1 MDSNLKERLRRIEA
15 QIEVVYQAEEQYL
28 TLDAAE
34 DHQLAVLIAKADAT
48 SHAAKEMLAKSTP
61 EWAEF
66 KKSLAIAKAKFNR
79 EKHILELKNGA
90 YQAEYLSAKM
100 EAEAIK
106 RGVG

>member
-1 MDSNLKERLRRIEA
+1 MDTNLKERLRRIEK
-15 QIEVVYQAEEQYL
+15 QIEAVYHAEELYL

-79 EKHILELKNGA
+79 EKHVLELKQKA
-90 YQAEYLSAKM
+90 YDAEHLSLKV
-100 EAEAIK
+100 EAPVIA
-106 RGVG
+106 RQQ